1 MIVSSLFKVYV
12 MALSFLL
19 NDISSLTGFC
29 SSLSPFK
36 LNSLGIVKQCAHPF
50 SSVGYAISGNPIQPT
65 NIYLPSGAFV
75 VCGA

>member
-1 MIVSSLFKVYV
+1 MVVSSLFKAYDIT
-12 MALSFLL
+12 LSFFLKL
-19 NDISSLTGFC
+19 ASSLTGFC
-29 SSLSPFK
+29 NSLSPFK